1 MAARMRASGES
12 VVRRGPVGR
21 VTFDAVAFFSCLKG
35 RFFGLNFY
43 AAAPLRNDSTASS
56 SLL

>member
-12 VVRRGPVGR
+12 VFRGPVGR
-21 VTFDAVAFFSCLKG
+21 ATFDPVAFLGRLKA
-35 RFFGLNFY
+35 RFFELNFY